1 MGENFGPG
9 VKYYEFE
16 LDSLDA
22 DQAAVNGVSAIDW
35 PLFQIGGK
43 KPLENIV
50 AIKILEVQ
58 IPFTWYV
65 FNSTNNQFV
74 YQDNLVGPFTITF
87 PIGNYT
93 ATQVTVILAGLLNAV
108 QATWTYTVTYD
119 SALQKFTIWNNVAN
133 AANAFALTF
142 GASSDKVGN
151 TNPALLLGYNPGVN
165 TSNGYLG
172 AGTNFGVFLTAPNV
186 MSVTGPNYLYINS
199 TKVGNLT
206 DIYLPRGAANL
217 GGGNAG
223 PQMAKVP
230 INVQPGGVIYWSDPN
245 PDRWFD
251 LENLSSL
258 TEIDFYLSLGNT
270 SNQTP
275 LQLNGQPFSVKLG
288 LLMNDFSN
296 NTYSSG
302 PQSNDRV
309 RSRVSK
315 R

>member
-1 MGENFGPG
+1 MVEIYGPG

-22 DQAAVNGVSAIDW
+22 EKAAVNGVSAIDW
-35 PLFQIGGK
+35 PMFQIGGK

-50 AIKILEVQ
+50 AFKILEVQ

-65 FNSTNNQFV
+65 FNSSNNTFV

-93 ATQVTVILAGLLNAV
+93 ATQITVILAGLLNAV
-108 QATWTYTVTYD
+108 QGTFVYTVTHD
-119 SALQKFTIWNNVAN
+119 NALQKFTIWNNVAN
-133 AANAFALTF
+133 SANAFALTF
-142 GASSDKVGN
+142 GLNTDNVGN
-151 TNPALLLGYNPGVN
+151 TNPALLLGYNAGVN
-165 TSNGYLG
+165 SSNGYL
-172 AGTNFGVFLTAPNV
+172 ASGTNFGVFLTAPNA

-199 TKVGNLT
+199 TKLGTLT

-230 INVQPGGVIYWSDPN
+230 VNVQPGGIVYWSDPN

-251 LENLSSL
+251 LENLGSL
-258 TEIDFYLSLGNT
+258 TEIDFYLSVGNT
-270 SNQTP
+270 SAQTP
-275 LQLNGQPFSVKLG
+275 LQLNGQPFSLKLG
-288 LLMNDFSN
+288 LLMNDFSSGA
-296 NTYSSG
+296 YSSG

-309 RSRVSK
+309 RSRITK